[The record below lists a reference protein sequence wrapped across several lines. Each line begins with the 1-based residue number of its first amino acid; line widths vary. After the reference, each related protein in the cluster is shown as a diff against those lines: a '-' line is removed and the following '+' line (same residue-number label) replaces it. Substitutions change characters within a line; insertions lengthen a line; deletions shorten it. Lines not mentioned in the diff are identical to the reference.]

1 MLIQPDKNELGDLRL
16 DVKEGAAKAHED
28 NKRMASVYKIPD
40 QKLLEDRE
48 MAEGNFMDWKELVRR
63 IHTLSPKIFIEKGGY
78 PNALAVRIERK
89 NWEGKSEKEYI
100 TGFLMEKLPE
110 YSSVLVDKNDLPKR
124 EVRGWRTVLQ
134 ALIRAGALTQKQC
147 DLTFGPALGQR
158 AVLWDRAKQARS

>member
-1 MLIQPDKNELGDLRL
+1 VLILNDSGDLGDVRL
-16 DVKEGAAKAHED
+16 DLKEGAEKARED
-28 NKRMASVYKIPD
+28 NRKLASRYKIPD
-40 QKLLEDRE
+40 QKLLENRD

-89 NWEGKSEKEYI
+89 NWEGISEKEYI